1 MPLEIRITIYD
12 KGTVAATH
20 YGDTNLLAKHGPDA
34 SKWLDTEIENSIMA
48 EESRSKHGRSLAD
61 KIVGFVL
68 GKSK

>member
-48 EESRSKHGRSLAD
+48 
-61 KIVGFVL
+61 
-68 GKSK
+68 